1 MVDVY
6 EPEDAILIDK
16 YMELSLWELI
26 ARVLNEYIYIYILLK
41 AET

>member
-1 MVDVY
+1 MVDVD

-26 ARVLNEYIYIYILLK
+26 ARVLNEHIYIYILLK